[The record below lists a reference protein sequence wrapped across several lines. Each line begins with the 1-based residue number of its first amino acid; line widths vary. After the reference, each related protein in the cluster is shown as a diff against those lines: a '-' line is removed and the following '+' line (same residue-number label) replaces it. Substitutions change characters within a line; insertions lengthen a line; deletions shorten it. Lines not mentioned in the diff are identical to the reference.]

1 MTNHDTYDMQIL
13 KALRDI
19 SKSIQSLEKT
29 IRDVERARQQ
39 FISIYNSS
47 DENDEFINNVTNN
60 N

>member
-39 FISIYNSS
+39 FITIYNSS
-47 DENDEFINNVTNN
+47 DENEESIKNVTNTN
-60 N
+60 

>member
-47 DENDEFINNVTNN
+47 DENEEFINNVTNTN
-60 N
+60 

>member
-1 MTNHDTYDMQIL
+1 MTNNDTYNKQIL

-47 DENDEFINNVTNN
+47 DENEESIKNVTNTN
-60 N
+60 

>member
-1 MTNHDTYDMQIL
+1 MTNHDAYDKQIL

-39 FISIYNSS
+39 FITIYNSS
-47 DENDEFINNVTNN
+47 DENEESIKNVTNTN
-60 N
+60 

>member
-29 IRDVERARQQ
+29 IRDVERARQ
-39 FISIYNSS
+39 
-47 DENDEFINNVTNN
+47 
-60 N
+60 

>member
-29 IRDVERARQQ
+29 ISDVEKARQQ
-39 FISIYNSS
+39 FITICNSS
-47 DENDEFINNVTNN
+47 EENEEFIKNVNNTN
-60 N
+60 

>member
-1 MTNHDTYDMQIL
+1 MTNHDAYDKQIL

-47 DENDEFINNVTNN
+47 DENEEFINNVTNTN
-60 N
+60 

>member
-1 MTNHDTYDMQIL
+1 MNNHDTYDMQIL

-29 IRDVERARQQ
+29 IRDVERARNQ

-47 DENDEFINNVTNN
+47 DENDEFIKNVTNTD
-60 N
+60 

>member
-29 IRDVERARQQ
+29 IRDVEIARNR

-47 DENDEFINNVTNN
+47 DENDEFIKNVNNTN
-60 N
+60 

>member
-1 MTNHDTYDMQIL
+1 MTNHDTYDKQIL

-39 FISIYNSS
+39 FITIYDSS
-47 DENDEFINNVTNN
+47 DENEEFIKNVTNTN
-60 N
+60 

>member
-39 FISIYNSS
+39 FITIYDSS
-47 DENDEFINNVTNN
+47 DENEEFINNVTNTN
-60 N
+60 

>member
-1 MTNHDTYDMQIL
+1 MTNHDAYDKQIL

-39 FISIYNSS
+39 FITIYDSS
-47 DENDEFINNVTNN
+47 DENEESIKNVTNTN
-60 N
+60 

>member
-29 IRDVERARQQ
+29 IRDVERARNQ

-47 DENDEFINNVTNN
+47 DENEEFINNDTNTN
-60 N
+60 

>member
-29 IRDVERARQQ
+29 IRDVEKARQQ
-39 FISIYNSS
+39 FIPICNLS
-47 DENDEFINNVTNN
+47 DENEEFIKNVNNTN
-60 N
+60 

>member
-39 FISIYNSS
+39 FIPIYNLS
-47 DENDEFINNVTNN
+47 DENEESNTN
-60 N
+60 

>member
-29 IRDVERARQQ
+29 IRDVEKARQQ
-39 FISIYNSS
+39 FIPIYNSS
-47 DENDEFINNVTNN
+47 DEDEEFIKNVTNTN
-60 N
+60 

>member
-1 MTNHDTYDMQIL
+1 MNNHDAYDKQIL

-29 IRDVERARQQ
+29 IRDVEIARNQ
-39 FISIYNSS
+39 FIPIYNSS
-47 DENDEFINNVTNN
+47 DENEKFIKNITNN

>member
-1 MTNHDTYDMQIL
+1 MTNHDTYDMHIL

-39 FISIYNSS
+39 FIPIYNSS
-47 DENDEFINNVTNN
+47 DENEESIKNVTNTN
-60 N
+60 

>member
-1 MTNHDTYDMQIL
+1 MTNHDTYDMQLL

-39 FISIYNSS
+39 FITICNSS
-47 DENDEFINNVTNN
+47 DENEEFIKNVNNTN
-60 N
+60 